1 MVFVLIGVSAHPLWI
16 GLMLAY
22 IFGFRLEVTPIGGYC
37 AVFTPSETC
46 GGPVQWAYHLLLP
59 WIAFGAVFA
68 AIYARM
74 IRASVLEVYD
84 ADHVRTARAIGM
96 SEGRILRTQVL
107 RNALLPLVTMLGMDL
122 GIAFGGA
129 IFVERAFGLPGIG
142 KLLISSLGGRDLP
155 VILGIVVL
163 VTTAILFFNLLV
175 DLLYPFLDPRIG
187 YGVPEPV
194 REGALEVAARAGADD
209 GRPGLAAFEQDHR
222 RQREDAVAR
231 RYADVL
237 VDVQPH
243 EAEPVL
249 GGERLQDRLDRLAR
263 LAPRRPEVDDRH
275 AAGADDLLLE
285 RRVGDLSHKL
295 PLSAA
300 RRSSGTFQIASST
313 IERDIF
319 EPPDLAVDE
328 ADRDLAHAKAAAQRA
343 IGQLDLEGVALG
355 VDRVQVDRLEHR
367 AAEALEAAGEVAD
380 GDAEQQPR
388 IERAAG
394 GDGAAHG
401 APVLDAAA
409 GHVARAQHEVRV
421 AGRGSSR
428 RGTSAGSWEK
438 SQSISTTSSAPSSSA
453 RRKPAR

>member
-1 MVFVLIGVSAHPLWI
+1 MI
-16 GLMLAY
+16 LAY
-22 IFGFRLEVTPIGGYC
+22 VFGFRLEGTPIGGYC

-96 SEGRILRTQVL
+96 SEERILRTQVL
-107 RNALLPLVTMLGMDL
+107 RNALLPLVTMVGMDM

-155 VILGIVVL
+155 VILGIVV
-163 VTTAILFFNLLV
+163 ARDDGDPLLQPARRPA
-175 DLLYPFLDPRIG
+175 LSAPR
-187 YGVPEPV
+187 PADRLRLAEPV

-243 EAEPVL
+243 EAEPVV

-263 LAPRRPEVDDRH
+263 LAPRRPEVDDR
-275 AAGADDLLLE
+275 
-285 RRVGDLSHKL
+285 R
-295 PLSAA
+295 AA
-300 RRSSGTFQIASST
+300 RR
-313 IERDIF
+313 
-319 EPPDLAVDE
+319 
-328 ADRDLAHAKAAAQRA
+328 
-343 IGQLDLEGVALG
+343 
-355 VDRVQVDRLEHR
+355 
-367 AAEALEAAGEVAD
+367 
-380 GDAEQQPR
+380 
-388 IERAAG
+388 
-394 GDGAAHG
+394 
-401 APVLDAAA
+401 
-409 GHVARAQHEVRV
+409 
-421 AGRGSSR
+421 
-428 RGTSAGSWEK
+428 
-438 SQSISTTSSAPSSSA
+438 
-453 RRKPAR
+453 